1 MEENS
6 IHKYKI
12 DLSRRKIEL
21 LNRPLFSEFRHK
33 NDLAPPIDFTKKKID
48 ILVACSIYKITISKS
63 LHHILSYYIFS

>member
-33 NDLAPPIDFTKKKID
+33 NDLAPPIDPNI
-48 ILVACSIYKITISKS
+48 
-63 LHHILSYYIFS
+63 IFESTFDNNDEIRINHWK